1 MGVFQIWAVFRRTRK
16 PGGFHGFSRTRK
28 TSGTA
33 GFLRVCKN
41 DPKAQESL
49 GCGCFLLFFIIF
61 HGVEAPA
68 KWRRNVCFP
77 WEILGIF
84 RRTRKPGGFH
94 GFSRTRKSVGHAC
107 FFRVEDVYLN
117 LGRHKTPLSFIIHS
131 HPVGLRPKIV

>member
-1 MGVFQIWAVFRRTRK
+1 M
-16 PGGFHGFSRTRK
+16 GFHAPEKRPARPVFFG
-28 TSGTA
+28 
-33 GFLRVCKN
+33 KN

-49 GCGCFLLFFIIF
+49 GCGWFLLFFMIF

-117 LGRHKTPLSFIIHS
+117 LGRHKTQVSFIIHS
-131 HPVGLRPKIV
+131 RRVNPTHTCNNSYYNTQATRTYAACTCG